1 MSIAAVR
8 PDLNRFLEIKKA
20 AEGRLS
26 GSVGAVASVKSSEKS
41 SGASFLDIIK
51 SFSSVSKSTETL
63 SQEATR
69 PVETVTRKK
78 IATPEDLAN
87 VARSE
92 LARRKTGLLAVYGS
106 AGKSTENMSDI
117 ETAIKKRNLG
127 NLFDAVA

>member
-26 GSVGAVASVKSSEKS
+26 GSSTVATGVKGSEKN

-51 SFSSVSKSTETL
+51 SFSSVPAAP
-63 SQEATR
+63 Q
-69 PVETVTRKK
+69 VEHITRKA
-78 IATPEDLAN
+78 ATPEDLAN
-87 VARSE
+87 VARAE

-106 AGKSTENMSDI
+106 VGKSSENMSDI
-117 ETAIKKRNLG
+117 EKAIKMRNLG

>member
-20 AEGRLS
+20 AEGRLAS
-26 GSVGAVASVKSSEKS
+26 SPKVADQIKSSEKT

-51 SFSSVSKSTETL
+51 SFSSAQT
-63 SQEATR
+63 ATR
-69 PVETVTRKK
+69 PVEQTTRKV
-78 IATPEDLAN
+78 ATSEDLAN
-87 VARSE
+87 VARAE

-106 AGKSTENMSDI
+106 AGKSSENMSDI
-117 ETAIKKRNLG
+117 EAAIKKRNLG